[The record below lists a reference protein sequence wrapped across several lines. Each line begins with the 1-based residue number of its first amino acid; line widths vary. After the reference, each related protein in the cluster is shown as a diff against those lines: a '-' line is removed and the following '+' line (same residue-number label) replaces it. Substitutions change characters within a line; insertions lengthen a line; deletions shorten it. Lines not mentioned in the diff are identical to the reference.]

1 MTLKRSFK
9 LTLLAIL
16 IFIGLLTFF
25 VFSTKIFGA
34 VGPISFGGKIGA
46 VTVCNSG
53 YLIVVTTVRP
63 GSYML
68 TPASIRRTPKA
79 LTTPFPG
86 QSILGLAGTVPI
98 PCIIGVITYGKGL
111 PILMAGASMGVSK

>member
-9 LTLLAIL
+9 LTLVAIL
-16 IFIGLLTFF
+16 LFVGLLAF
-25 VFSTKIFGA
+25 VIFNTKITGA
-34 VGPISFGGKIGA
+34 AGYLSFGGKIGA

-53 YLIVVTTVRP
+53 YLIIVTTVRP

-68 TPASIRRTPKA
+68 TPASIRRTPKS